1 MDYMALNKLIVSD
14 KFLIPVIDELL
25 DKIFGATLFSK
36 LDLKSGYHHIRI
48 VDDDIEKMTF

>member
-1 MDYMALNKLIVSD
+1 MDYRALNKLIVSD

-48 VDDDIEKMTF
+48 VDVDIEKMTF